1 MPPAESL
8 YSRRACGKKGG
19 KMPNP
24 LLINIRQDDF
34 NRVQVVVDGGDAAQ
48 AEYEQAVQ
56 DETNWI
62 GSGYI
67 EFSADLTLWI
77 YDGQHRRAG
86 LERLLERDAGFDD
99 FPAPVSLTLGLD
111 TQAEMKEFY
120 EVNTNAKNV
129 STNLAFTLLSKM
141 AEEDPDL
148 REALAGADKD
158 WITRG
163 QAVMKELEGLI
174 GPWKG
179 RFQLANT
186 RKRKGDGVIM
196 PMQQFVRSLKP
207 VLDMPLLKRAD
218 PLTIANV
225 INAYWLGIAQ
235 VLPELFEGNPEEF
248 VIQKG
253 QGTVALH
260 KVLPQVVEVI
270 RSKGGK
276 LGEPKFYA
284 ELMAELPTLSG
295 AAVIDGQQITVDGAE
310 YWRVGSVA
318 SGFSGDAGR
327 RRLGLL
333 IQSLLPRPSDTID
346 L

>member
-1 MPPAESL
+1 MVA
-8 YSRRACGKKGG
+8 
-19 KMPNP
+19 
-24 LLINIRQDDF
+24 
-34 NRVQVVVDGGDAAQ
+34 VDGGDEAQ
-48 AEYEQAVQ
+48 AEYEQAIE
-56 DETNWI
+56 DRANWI
-62 GSGYI
+62 GSGFI
-67 EFSADLTLWI
+67 EFSRALPLWV

-86 LERLLERDAGFDD
+86 LERFLEREAGFDD

-111 TQAEMKEFY
+111 TQAEMTEFY

-141 AEEDPDL
+141 AEEDPEL
-148 REALAGADKD
+148 QEALAGADRD
-158 WITRG
+158 WIIRG

-174 GPWKG
+174 GPWRG
-179 RFQLANT
+179 RFQPANT
-186 RKRKGDGVIM
+186 RKRKGDGVVM
-196 PMQQFVRSLKP
+196 PMPQFVRSLKP

-235 VLPELFEGNPEEF
+235 VLPEPFEGDPEEF

-260 KVLPQVVEVI
+260 KVLPQVVEVV
-270 RSKGGK
+270 RSNGGK

-284 ELMAELPTLSG
+284 EVMAELPALTG
-295 AAVIDGQQITVDGAE
+295 NAVIDGQQVPVDGAE
-310 YWRVGSVA
+310 FWRVGSVA

-327 RRLGLL
+327 RRLG
-333 IQSLLPRPSDTID
+333 
-346 L
+346 